1 MGIPTMKPET
11 RQMKKLIPIISAAA
25 LSITALGAAIAPVSA
40 APYQQHYSNQQQ
52 HPKPRFEQHGS
63 YAYYNGKKGY
73 KQKHAG
79 YRYYNGYWFPPA
91 AFIVGG
97 LIFGAIVNGIVNSQH

>member
-1 MGIPTMKPET
+1 
-11 RQMKKLIPIISAAA
+11 MKKLIPIVSAAA
-25 LSITALGAAIAPVSA
+25 LSFTALGATLAPAVA
-40 APYQQHYSNQQQ
+40 APYHQQHQQQ
-52 HPKPRFEQHGS
+52 PRFESHGD

-91 AFIVGG
+91 AFVVGG
-97 LIFGAIVNGIVNSQH
+97 LIFGAILGGIIASQNH